1 MCPPG
6 KGEGTRACTG
16 RGFRRQTR
24 PGRPEGKNFYTHTPA
39 RALRREGR
47 PVRPWREA
55 HSLSPCPDG
64 QRLRLRTRKPD
75 PIARVLHPRSDNTRC
90 CPADSSWACPPGSR
104 RIDVYSYKVPA
115 RPEAKSALQGRGT
128 VAPAQWWWGHEV
140 LKGPNTL
147 AGVRIFRQNK
157 QQRRARDCRCFP
169 VLFLAARSAV
179 VYRTCKVSAIADAP
193 TTILADGP
201 PPLQGGLLAVH
212 LFLSCCCCLSFL
224 QNIGCR
230 RCPHHRAP
238 HGPPPL
244 QGGLLAVRYRW
255 IEFLVGPFITPLHDW
270 TVPAPYR
277 DSFCPQLL
285 HSFPNHPV
293 DVLRYSGKILHHIQI
308 GIP

>member
-1 MCPPG
+1 MSESEECRAW
-6 KGEGTRACTG
+6 TRRGRTTG
-16 RGFRRQTR
+16 GSPDVRISDPNDVGGRRRQTR

-193 TTILADGP
+193 TTVLRTVPRPCRADFWP
-201 PPLQGGLLAVH
+201 CDTDGLN
-212 LFLSCCCCLSFL
+212 FLSDPLLRPSMTGQSPLPTVIHSVPNFFIRSRITRSMSSVTPEKFCITSRLEYRRTRKPNRSSCLVRSASAFL
-224 QNIGCR
+224 FS
-230 RCPHHRAP
+230 
-238 HGPPPL
+238 
-244 QGGLLAVRYRW
+244 V
-255 IEFLVGPFITPLHDW
+255 
-270 TVPAPYR
+270 
-277 DSFCPQLL
+277 S
-285 HSFPNHPV
+285 
-293 DVLRYSGKILHHIQI
+293 
-308 GIP
+308 